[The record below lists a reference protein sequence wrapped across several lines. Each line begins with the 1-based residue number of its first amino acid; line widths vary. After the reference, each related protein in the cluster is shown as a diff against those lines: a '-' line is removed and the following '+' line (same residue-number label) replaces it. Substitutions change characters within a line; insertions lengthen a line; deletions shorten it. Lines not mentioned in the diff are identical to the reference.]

1 MRTLPASNAHEK
13 SLIKQRNEKV
23 AKRGPKIL
31 AATTHNKWYNN
42 SGRQDPPVE
51 AVRSG
56 YVCVA
61 KAKKLGL
68 TGYCKKNKYPKE
80 TTQHRRPALP
90 IKGVVVS
97 LRNQSSR
104 HKYAPWG

>member
-1 MRTLPASNAHEK
+1 MLMRTLPASNAHEK
-13 SLIKQRNEKV
+13 SLIKQRIEKV

-61 KAKKLGL
+61 KAKNLG
-68 TGYCKKNKYPKE
+68 
-80 TTQHRRPALP
+80 
-90 IKGVVVS
+90 
-97 LRNQSSR
+97 
-104 HKYAPWG
+104 